1 MNVTESVR
9 RLTFLMFTLHLCFF
23 QRQRIRELI
32 LKQQKQR
39 SAIRQERG
47 PQEAVGNITPGTPR
61 PWPQDAPGQQ
71 GEIFNRPPPPYPGQG
86 PMRGPMRFPGPFPGD
101 QRAPFPNEGQ
111 VPRGPHPGDPNLRH
125 PGPRFVFY
133 IYLLIQ
139 LYN

>member
-1 MNVTESVR
+1 MATLCLK
-9 RLTFLMFTLHLCFF
+9 RLKFLYACVV

-32 LKQQKQR
+32 LKQQQQR

-47 PQEAVGNITPGTPR
+47 PQEAAGNITPGTSR
-61 PWPQDAPGQQ
+61 PWPQEAPGQQ

-111 VPRGPHPGDPNLRH
+111 IPRGPHHGDPNLRH
-125 PGPRFVFY
+125 QGPRFV
-133 IYLLIQ
+133 L
-139 LYN
+139 

>member
-1 MNVTESVR
+1 M
-9 RLTFLMFTLHLCFF
+9 FLYACAM

-32 LKQQKQR
+32 LKQQQQR

-47 PQEAVGNITPGTPR
+47 PQEAAGNITPGTPR
-61 PWPQDAPGQQ
+61 PWPQEAPGHQ

-111 VPRGPHPGDPNLRH
+111 IPRGPHHGDPNLRH
-125 PGPRFVFY
+125 QGPRFV
-133 IYLLIQ
+133 L
-139 LYN
+139 